1 MTKMK
6 VSLAMAIFVALGL
19 AVGLELHKIFL
30 SVCIGCALAVLSVLV
45 MERWTRK

>member
-1 MTKMK
+1 L
-6 VSLAMAIFVALGL
+6 LAMAVFVALGV

-45 MERWTRK
+45 MERRTRK